1 MRRPSLNQRRESAP
15 ERSSWISVT
24 RPLLVEQLAA
34 VAMNLQFDRRLL
46 TALLQELG
54 VDDTFHVLVGHPET
68 VPEERYGHAIA
79 TALLLRHSWR
89 PDDLEECA
97 QRLGLIASRETSG
110 RPARTRKRVRRHPAT
125 G

>member
-1 MRRPSLNQRRESAP
+1 
-15 ERSSWISVT
+15 
-24 RPLLVEQLAA
+24 
-34 VAMNLQFDRRLL
+34 MNLQFDRRLL
-46 TALLQELG
+46 TALLEELG
-54 VDDTFHVLVGHPET
+54 VDDTFHVLVGCPET

-110 RPARTRKRVRRHPAT
+110 RPARTRKRVQGDPVT